1 MAKSILPR
9 YQTIIPQQPS
19 LIDQLTNTSIPTYPN
34 QPTMNAYEPSLRE
47 RIGNWIYDQAS
58 KHKLPAHQYR
68 TNTQNAIDFVPGIGD
83 LVGFDDAGADWE
95 AGNKKM
101 AVAGGILSAIGL
113 IPGAGDAV
121 AKGGK
126 TLSRKIKKEAAKGI
140 KAFHG
145 SPHDFDKFSM
155 DKIGTGEGAQAYG
168 HGLYFAEA
176 EDTAKSYRDAL
187 RGNVDALEKSFID
200 KGLSK
205 DEAKL
210 LAKYRFKGR
219 SFDETFGFVNRPA
232 PVIDGNTSIQDYRD
246 ALKKR
251 MPQLREAWD
260 NTKLDDLGSMYEVN
274 IDANPEDFLD
284 WDKPISDDIMNQF
297 NSQRYRGA
305 DGERNATGAELL
317 GELAEGKSSLASDKL
332 QQAGI
337 PGIKYK
343 DAGSRSNYTVNT
355 FYKGEP
361 YSNPLSFPTLDN
373 AKKWAADQ
381 ESKGFTAA
389 IDEGT
394 SNYVVFDENLISI
407 VKKYGIAGAIGLG
420 LISQTDGEALA
431 SGQYQV
437 Q

>member
-1 MAKSILPR
+1 AKAL
-9 YQTIIPQQPS
+9 
-19 LIDQLTNTSIPTYPN
+19 
-34 QPTMNAYEPSLRE
+34 
-47 RIGNWIYDQAS
+47 G
-58 KHKLPAHQYR
+58 LPAQAYR
-68 TNTQNAIDFVPGIGD
+68 AKTQFAADFVPGLGD
-83 LVGFDDAGADWE
+83 YLGAEDAKLDYDKGNYGSAALGGVLTAAGALLP
-95 AGNKKM
+95 M
-101 AVAGGILSAIGL
+101 AKPVTKA
-113 IPGAGDAV
+113 
-121 AKGGK
+121 
-126 TLSRKIKKEAAKGI
+126 AAKGI
-140 KAFHG
+140 RAFHG
-145 SPHDFDKFSM
+145 SPHSFDKFSM

-168 HGLYFAEA
+168 HGLYFAENEGVA
-176 EDTAKSYRDAL
+176 REYRDAL

-205 DEAKL
+205 DEAQL

-274 IDANPEDFLD
+274 IDANPDDFLD
-284 WDKPISDDIMNQF
+284 WDKPLSEQGKNVQNNIKGFIGRDDVSKHFPDMNEKLRNTLWDDPSG
-297 NSQRYRGA
+297 NSIYRVGP
-305 DGERNATGAELL
+305 L
-317 GELAEGKSSLASDKL
+317 GEGSADKSVIERTNILKD
-332 QQAGI
+332 AGI

-381 ESKGFTAA
+381 ESKGFTTA

-394 SNYVVFDENLISI
+394 SNFVVFDENLISI
-407 VKKYGIAGAIGLG
+407 VKKYGVAGAVSMGLV
-420 LISQTDGEALA
+420 SQADGEAIAAQIEGEQPDSLGSILA
-431 SGQYQV
+431 EALK
-437 Q
+437 